1 MMLVRT
7 RMCAGTNRK
16 FIFQLE
22 FRDRNKIASTPNTK
36 ASHEMR
42 KNSYIRLMPMLM
54 YEFFSKQHESFPVP
68 ITSNCL
74 SLQASF
80 SIGLKRPCVLL
91 PEGISRKKHEVMK
104 QWFPHVK
111 LLVSLIHCS

>member
-1 MMLVRT
+1 MTLVKT
-7 RMCAGTNRK
+7 RMCARTNRK

-22 FRDRNKIASTPNTK
+22 FRDKNRIASTPNTK
-36 ASHEMR
+36 ASCEIR
-42 KNSYIRLMPMLM
+42 KNSAIRLMQVLM

-80 SIGLKRPCVLL
+80 PIGLKD
-91 PEGISRKKHEVMK
+91 
-104 QWFPHVK
+104 
-111 LLVSLIHCS
+111 LVFYCQKGLVEKSTK

>member
-42 KNSYIRLMPMLM
+42 KNSYIRLVPMLM
-54 YEFFSKQHESFPVP
+54 YEFLSKQHESFPVP

-80 SIGLKRPCVLL
+80 SIGLKD
-91 PEGISRKKHEVMK
+91 
-104 QWFPHVK
+104 
-111 LLVSLIHCS
+111 LVFYCQKGLVEKSTK